1 MSKKIIMFLPS
12 IEGGGVEKNFFIV
25 ANYLC
30 NFNKISIIT
39 ISNIY
44 RNKFNRKIEFISFK
58 SLLWNRLTRKLKYFF
73 AFSCSFLI
81 GRG

>member
-1 MSKKIIMFLPS
+1 MRNFISKKIIMFMPS

-30 NFNKISIIT
+30 NFNKISVIT

-44 RNKFNRKIEFISFK
+44 RNKFNRKIEFIQILCKTF
-58 SLLWNRLTRKLKYFF
+58 WM
-73 AFSCSFLI
+73 
-81 GRG
+81 